1 MRRKG
6 HFFPEQ
12 HENEKIILFTR
23 RHWVVF
29 VGQLFWALVVGTV
42 MASCLY
48 AAYYYLPYFQENPA
62 ETELLWAIGMIV
74 ALMIWLTI
82 YIAWVDY
89 YLDVWIVTNERI
101 VEIKQNTLFN
111 RQISELELD
120 KIQDINAKVV
130 GMWGTFLGYGTILV
144 QTAGAMEMFEFLRI
158 PRPYDV
164 QKVVL
169 SLRTKLEEHG
179 KEHLADLFGGQIHRV
194 KDIQPL
200 LNYPNSGGSNPLN
213 NNNV

>member
-29 VGQLFWALVVGTV
+29 VGQLFWALVVGGLV
-42 MASCLY
+42 AACLY
-48 AAYYYLPYFQENPA
+48 AAYYYLPYFQEDPSG
-62 ETELLWAIGMIV
+62 TKLLWAVGMIV

-89 YLDVWIVTNERI
+89 YLDVWLVTNERI

-164 QKVVL
+164 QKAVL
-169 SLRTKLEEHG
+169 SLRDQLETHSKQEM
-179 KEHLADLFGGQIHRV
+179 ADLFGGQIHRV

-200 LNYPNSGGSNPLN
+200 LNYTSKGGSNPLN
-213 NNNV
+213 NNI

>member
-29 VGQLFWALVVGTV
+29 FGQLISALIVGAV
-42 MASCLY
+42 MAGCLF
-48 AAYYYLPYFQENPA
+48 AAYYYLPYFQDHPA
-62 ETELLWAIGMIV
+62 ETELLWAVGMIV

-164 QKVVL
+164 QKAVL
-169 SLRTKLEEHG
+169 ALRTKLEEHG
-179 KEHLADLFGGQIHRV
+179 KEHLAELFGGQIHRV

-200 LNYPNSGGSNPLN
+200 LNYTDKSGGNPLN
-213 NNNV
+213 NNV